1 MTRKPYLRTL
11 ETIAR
16 VAAKVA
22 PGRSPSF
29 GEAHVLEALE
39 KISSEETVGRLK
51 LSRDLKS
58 GEGEVRTLV
67 RHLDKEGLVKV
78 TRSGISLSEAGKK
91 LLSNMRTMLSEQIE
105 IPSSPLTVAPFN
117 VAVQVKGMGNSVR
130 YGLEQRDAAISAGAQ
145 GATTLIVAKNK
156 LVMPG
161 TREDISGAS
170 SSIVAALSKLT
181 LKEHDVIV
189 IGSADERLKAELG
202 AKAAAL
208 ELLKGCGE

>member
-1 MTRKPYLRTL
+1 MTTL

-16 VAAKVA
+16 VAAKIA

-39 KISSEETVGRLK
+39 KINSEETVGRLK
-51 LSRDLKS
+51 LARDLQS
-58 GEGEVRTLV
+58 SEGEVRTLV

-78 TRSGISLSEAGKK
+78 TRSGISLSEAGKR
-91 LLSNMRTMLSEQIE
+91 LLSNMRTVLSEQVE

-170 SSIVAALSKLT
+170 SSIVASLSRLT

-208 ELLKGCGE
+208 ELLKACRV